1 MKVMKRSFGLIMTI
15 SITSLIVLIALVFF
29 LTRGNK
35 TTFQNSGYII
45 SFEKGTTVIDRFDEG
60 TEYRENIN
68 GELVFNNTEDKKAV
82 SSLDNFIHYKNGDIA
97 YLQNG
102 VILDLSK
109 INETIIP
116 YYNITNKSL
125 IEKENNEYS
134 KHRFKKVV

>member
-1 MKVMKRSFGLIMTI
+1 MKRSFGLIMTI

-82 SSLDNFIHYKNGDIA
+82 SSLDNFIHYK
-97 YLQNG
+97 
-102 VILDLSK
+102 SEEK
-109 INETIIP
+109 IQKPN
-116 YYNITNKSL
+116 S
-125 IEKENNEYS
+125 
-134 KHRFKKVV
+134 